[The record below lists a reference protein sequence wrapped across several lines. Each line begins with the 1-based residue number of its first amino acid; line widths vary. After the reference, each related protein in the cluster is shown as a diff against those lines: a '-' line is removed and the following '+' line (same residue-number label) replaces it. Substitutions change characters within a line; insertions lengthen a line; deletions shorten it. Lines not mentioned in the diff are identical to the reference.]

1 MNQFSQQKECKQ
13 FFFVTR
19 RSQRNVEF
27 AVVGQRAFKGGHLG
41 KQLEVFLFFFFFG
54 EVGIGGARKFFPGLS
69 ERNWSDSSLIP
80 RDPA

>member
-41 KQLEVFLFFFFFG
+41 KKLEVFLFFFLAKSVLAVL
-54 EVGIGGARKFFPGLS
+54 ENFFPDYRSVTGVTH
-69 ERNWSDSSLIP
+69 R
-80 RDPA
+80 